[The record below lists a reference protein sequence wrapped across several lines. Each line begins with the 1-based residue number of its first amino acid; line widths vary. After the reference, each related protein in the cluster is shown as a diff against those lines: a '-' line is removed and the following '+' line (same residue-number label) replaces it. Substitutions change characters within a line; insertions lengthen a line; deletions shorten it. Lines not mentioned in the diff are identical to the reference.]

1 MYPWILVPGIQGFCR
16 PGSLGPDLGPVLES
30 SETLILDFTMTHT
43 RYGRSI
49 QHTTGQ
55 LTLIRSLEGA
65 PEPDGVL
72 QKVVWDKIRHCRQN
86 YLHQPDPITFMPLVV
101 DTSDRIYDDFN
112 RLLFLHAHREASV
125 LTNELPEEPDQFRFL
140 RATCL
145 TNLKGSVG
153 LILAKQSTMRISIP
167 FDLSSR
173 PFIPLPCFIR
183 SRRPIS
189 LLTPS
194 LVLFPPCSD

>member
-1 MYPWILVPGIQGFCR
+1 
-16 PGSLGPDLGPVLES
+16 
-30 SETLILDFTMTHT
+30 MTHT

-49 QHTTGQ
+49 QHTTGR
-55 LTLIRSLEGA
+55 LTLISSLEGD
-65 PEPDGVL
+65 PKSDDVL

-86 YLHQPDPITFMPLVV
+86 YLNQPDPIAFMPLAV
-101 DTSDRIYDDFN
+101 DTSDRIHDDFN
-112 RLLFLHAHREASV
+112 RLLFLHAHRESSALV
-125 LTNELPEEPDQFRFL
+125 NELPEEPDQFRFL

-183 SRRPIS
+183 SRRPIA
-189 LLTPS
+189 LLAPS
-194 LVLFPPCSD
+194 LDLCPP